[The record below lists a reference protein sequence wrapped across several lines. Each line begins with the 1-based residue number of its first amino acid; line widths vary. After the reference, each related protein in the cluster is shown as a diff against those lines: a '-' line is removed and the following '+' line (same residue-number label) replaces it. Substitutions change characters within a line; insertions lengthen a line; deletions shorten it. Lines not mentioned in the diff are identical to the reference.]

1 MGIVPTNDRIFGLNP
16 LSTSVIFGPLSE
28 ILDEVNGY
36 DDTHDFN
43 DSTSTTDC
51 NNNDKFKHGPIQN
64 ILNAALKKKIRNY
77 SEIHSEYS
85 ANVKTK
91 YTARWSLIVREFRKT
106 KATYI
111 LFSYL
116 R

>member
-64 ILNAALKKKIRNY
+64 ILNAALKKK
-77 SEIHSEYS
+77 SEIIPKFTVNIVQMSKP
-85 ANVKTK
+85 N
-91 YTARWSLIVREFRKT
+91 TATWSLIVREFRET
-106 KATYI
+106 KAQYI
-111 LFSYL
+111 HSSYL

>member
-64 ILNAALKKKIRNY
+64 ILNAALKKKIQKLFRN
-77 SEIHSEYS
+77 SQ
-85 ANVKTK
+85 
-91 YTARWSLIVREFRKT
+91 SLIVREFRKT
-106 KATYI
+106 KAQYI
-111 LFSYL
+111 HSSYL

>member
-64 ILNAALKKKIRNY
+64 ILNAALKKK
-77 SEIHSEYS
+77 SEIIPKFTVNIVQMSKP
-85 ANVKTK
+85 N
-91 YTARWSLIVREFRKT
+91 TARWSLIVREFRKT
-106 KATYI
+106 KSTYI

>member
-85 ANVKTK
+85 AKQTC
-91 YTARWSLIVREFRKT
+91 L
-106 KATYI
+106 
-111 LFSYL
+111 LL
-116 R
+116 Q